1 MIRRGLKVFAGIGV
15 VGLGAWTM
23 ADSFASSEGAPA
35 VVSGQTAIIRT
46 TQDGYALLNAL
57 RRGSAVH
64 KGEAIGTIVL
74 SPTGDNKSMTLVQTK
89 GRVDAIQSEIVALQ
103 GQISELE
110 QRTEK
115 NRAAR
120 IDELGSKMAEATA
133 NIEAGRAKEAAANA
147 VRDRQQRLYSIGYT
161 VKSSVEAAEHT
172 ADGARLDRTA
182 AEKQI
187 ATLQVQLSA
196 AREGLFFKMHTTTRP
211 TRSSALISCGC
222 VSPIYKPN
230 HSSSVTC

>member
-1 MIRRGLKVFAGIGV
+1 MIRRGLKLFAGVGV
-15 VGLGAWTM
+15 VGIGAWTM

-103 GQISELE
+103 GQISEHG
-110 QRTEK
+110 K
-115 NRAAR
+115 
-120 IDELGSKMAEATA
+120 D
-133 NIEAGRAKEAAANA
+133 
-147 VRDRQQRLYSIGYT
+147 
-161 VKSSVEAAEHT
+161 
-172 ADGARLDRTA
+172 
-182 AEKQI
+182 
-187 ATLQVQLSA
+187 
-196 AREGLFFKMHTTTRP
+196 P
-211 TRSSALISCGC
+211 
-222 VSPIYKPN
+222 
-230 HSSSVTC
+230 